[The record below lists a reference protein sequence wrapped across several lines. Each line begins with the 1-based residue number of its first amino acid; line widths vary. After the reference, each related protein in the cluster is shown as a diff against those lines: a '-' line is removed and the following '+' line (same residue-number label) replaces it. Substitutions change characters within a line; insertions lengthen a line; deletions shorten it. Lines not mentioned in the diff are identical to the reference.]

1 MMADAFSSL
10 EKISKEIPG
19 AKLSKMFGA
28 DCIKAPNGKAVCMV
42 WKGDMVFKL
51 AGDDEKE
58 AMKIKGAHVFTPME
72 GRAMGGWIQIP
83 AAHQKLWLGLAKKSF
98 ALVSKIKVEKK
109 GKKKSK

>member
-1 MMADAFSSL
+1 MATATEFL
-10 EKISKEIPG
+10 GTIAKKIPG

-42 WKGDMVFKL
+42 WREDMVFKL

-58 AMKIKGAHVFTPME
+58 AMKIKGAHVFSPME

-83 AAHQKLWLGLAKKSF
+83 VAHQKLWLDLAKKSM

-109 GKKKSK
+109 EKKKK

>member
-1 MMADAFSSL
+1 MSAAKESL
-10 EKISKEIPG
+10 EKISKEIPN

-28 DCIKAPNGKAVCMV
+28 DCIKAPNEKAVCMV
-42 WKGDMVFKL
+42 WKEDMVFKL

-58 AMKIKGAHVFTPME
+58 AMKIKGAHVFSPME

-83 AAHQKLWLGLAKKSF
+83 AAHQKLWLALAKKSM

-109 GKKKSK
+109 EKKKK

>member
-1 MMADAFSSL
+1 MSSAQEL
-10 EKISKEIPG
+10 LKKIASEIPG

-42 WKGDMVFKL
+42 WKEDMVFKL

-58 AMKIKGAHVFTPME
+58 AMKINGAHVFSPME
-72 GRAMGGWIQIP
+72 GRAMGGWIQIS
-83 AAHQKLWLGLAKKSF
+83 AAHQKLWLTLAKKSM

-109 GKKKSK
+109 EKKKK